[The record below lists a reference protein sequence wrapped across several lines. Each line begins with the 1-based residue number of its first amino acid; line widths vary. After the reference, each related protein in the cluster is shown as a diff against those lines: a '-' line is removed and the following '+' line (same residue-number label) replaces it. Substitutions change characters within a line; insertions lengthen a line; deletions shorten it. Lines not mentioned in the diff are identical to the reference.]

1 MQENIYF
8 KRETLNIKSGELN
21 FSTTNIDEYLNSLIY
36 FSIIKNASDIH
47 IETKESVIR
56 VRVRVDGVLK
66 DLNELNKSFGIK
78 IIAKIKLLS
87 ELDIGEKRVPQDG
100 RFKGDYEGIKIDF
113 RVSILPTLFGE
124 RCVIRILKNEI
135 SSLKIENL
143 GFTEENLTTLK
154 NILNK
159 RNGFLVFCGPTGSGK
174 TTSLYTLVNYLSSED
189 RNIITIEDPIE
200 YQLEEINQVQC
211 KNEVGLN
218 FSSVLRSVLR
228 QDPDII
234 LIGEIRDKET
244 AEIALLA
251 SLTGHLVITTL
262 HTKDSISA
270 IDRFLNF
277 GVDRFVLANSLSG
290 IISQRLVRKICKN
303 CLGKGC
309 EMCNDGFKGRE
320 AIEEAIFFTREMRD
334 IVLNGD
340 GKALESYLKTT
351 GFKDMLQNGKNKV
364 EKGLTT
370 EEEIIRECS
379 I

>member
-78 IIAKIKLLS
+78 VIAKIKLLS

-143 GFTEENLTTLK
+143 GFTEENLISLK

-340 GKALESYLKTT
+340 GKALESYLKAT